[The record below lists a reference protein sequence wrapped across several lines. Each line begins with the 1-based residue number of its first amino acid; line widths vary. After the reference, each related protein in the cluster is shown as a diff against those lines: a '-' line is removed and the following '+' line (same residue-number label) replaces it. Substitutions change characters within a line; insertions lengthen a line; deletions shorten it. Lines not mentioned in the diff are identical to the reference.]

1 MKITNVKTYGL
12 NESAIASGY
21 PMMIK
26 TPNEDVFEQML
37 FDAEIECENWKPYER
52 LCNLGSTNQGEGH
65 DCALKGVIV
74 QYDLTCNHV
83 MLPQIMRYHYHDII
97 SSQSKMHKILSMDLK
112 AQCDDNVDQ
121 RIIDVVNEKI
131 EKYKTML
138 SINKEY
144 GGFYYPKETL
154 EYCFE
159 EIVNNIPL
167 GFNLT
172 MRYTSN
178 YLQLKSEWKQRRKH
192 KMNYWQQKCD
202 WIETLPLMDK
212 ILKLNS

>member
-131 EKYKTML
+131 EKYK
-138 SINKEY
+138 
-144 GGFYYPKETL
+144 F
-154 EYCFE
+154 
-159 EIVNNIPL
+159 
-167 GFNLT
+167 
-172 MRYTSN
+172 
-178 YLQLKSEWKQRRKH
+178 
-192 KMNYWQQKCD
+192 
-202 WIETLPLMDK
+202 
-212 ILKLNS
+212 